1 MGGFPNSGAGVGA
14 DAGLSNFWKSR
25 VQVQQ
30 GAVIKKLLKIF
41 LYSEFNIFLYTKI
54 QIKG

>member
-1 MGGFPNSGAGVGA
+1 MGAFPNSGAGVRA
-14 DAGLSNFWKSR
+14 DAGLGHFLKSR
-25 VQVQQ
+25 VRVRR

-41 LYSEFNIFLYTKI
+41 LYSEFNFFLYTKI